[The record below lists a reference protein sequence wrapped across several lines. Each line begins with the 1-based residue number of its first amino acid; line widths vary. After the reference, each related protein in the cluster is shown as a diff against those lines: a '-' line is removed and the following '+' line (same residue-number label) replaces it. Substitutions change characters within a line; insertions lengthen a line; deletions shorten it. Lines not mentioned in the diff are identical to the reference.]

1 MDRVS
6 SSSSVYRFAEPNFGE
21 IPEEV
26 FQKIVS
32 FVDKADNKT
41 LVSLASSS
49 KDCWR
54 LCGVDSLCSYFY
66 AAKAAAT
73 HASIEE
79 QGAILAVLIEWLP
92 KVSSQLPVET
102 RNKML
107 LELIAMTDS
116 AELKLG
122 DKITISS
129 DILQVV
135 KRLHIEELAILSVS
149 ECSPNEREWAC
160 LYELSKVVQQA
171 VICYSNAIDN
181 LSEQIQSSQLDMMR
195 SLKN

>member
-1 MDRVS
+1 MDRIS
-6 SSSSVYRFAEPNFGE
+6 SSSSVNRYAEPNFGE

-41 LVSLASSS
+41 LVSLASAS

-66 AAKAAAT
+66 TAKAAAT
-73 HASIEE
+73 HASTAER
-79 QGAILAVLIEWLP
+79 GAILAVLIEWLP

-102 RNKML
+102 RNKMW
-107 LELIAMTDS
+107 LELMAMTDS
-116 AELKLG
+116 AELKPE

-129 DILQVV
+129 DILQEV

-149 ECSPNEREWAC
+149 SPEQRDWAS

-171 VICYSNAIDN
+171 VICYSNAMDN
-181 LSEQIQSSQLDMMR
+181 LNLQIRWPQIDMMR
-195 SLKN
+195 SVKN